1 MITIDGLSHPKSR
14 LTLTLQYSRLI
25 LEDIPNIEAHC
36 GIGSTAHGIPNR
48 ISYHL
53 DLMGPSAAVDAA
65 CASSLVAIYMGF
77 QAIKTGESRVA
88 IVGGVNVLCSPALF
102 VMLSKTGALS
112 PDGVCRSFADDA
124 NGYARGEGG
133 AVLILKRLSDAIAD
147 NDNILS
153 VLKGSAVAQ
162 DGKTNGIMAP
172 NSKSQQLVAQQAL
185 ERANI
190 DPLTVSFIEAHATAT
205 PLGDPTEVSAI
216 AAVYGQGRPVDA
228 PAHLGSIKP
237 NIGHLE

>member
-1 MITIDGLSHPKSR
+1 
-14 LTLTLQYSRLI
+14 
-25 LEDIPNIEAHC
+25 
-36 GIGSTAHGIPNR
+36 
-48 ISYHL
+48 
-53 DLMGPSAAVDAA
+53 MGPSAAVDAA
-65 CASSLVAIYMGF
+65 CASSLVAVHMGF
-77 QAIKTGESRVA
+77 QAIKTGESQIA

-102 VMLSKTGALS
+102 VMLSKAGALS

-147 NDNILS
+147 HDNILS

-172 NSKSQQLVAQQAL
+172 NANAQQLVARKAL
-185 ERANI
+185 ERANV
-190 DPLTVSFIEAHATAT
+190 DPLTVNFIEAHATAT

-216 AAVYGQGRPVDA
+216 AAVYGQGRPISS

-237 NIGHLE
+237 NVGHLE